1 MKKSKKQ
8 SNLKV
13 LATTSALIG
22 VCCVGSGLNAE
33 TASASTTR
41 IPTINTST
49 QTGGSSLGARL
60 WTNIKKPFTGAGNL
74 FGRAWNSLKGCFG
87 LKSSSTNENFD
98 FEMEPVSNSDKSKT
112 LKRTVKPPYGQNSS
126 KINTI
131 SGSKQ
136 SKPDITYAHLDFSES
151 GSTNGV
157 KPRTEPETI
166 YAQIRTQS
174 PTNPNQMTVTA
185 DVHAPSSGS
194 TTTPPPVPPKSSPAK
209 TGTDNQGFDG
219 DNSPTTKPRTFYQDY
234 KPTSD
239 IYNLGFS
246 GDDGSSASGGTS
258 SSTKPKKVSFT
269 STGIDNQGFDDE
281 NSSNKSSN
289 QNYLVLT
296 TSGGSSSST
305 KPKKLFYD
313 PQFDT
318 DEFGSNP
325 DKDPIYQPLSDF
337 TSTSQTQTSSTSS
350 GGGIGKKPLPAP
362 RTKLQTKQ

>member
-22 VCCVGSGLNAE
+22 VCCVGTGLNAE

-41 IPTINTST
+41 IPTVNTSN
-49 QTGGSSLGARL
+49 QANNPSFGSRL
-60 WTNIKKPFTGAGNL
+60 WTNLKRPFSATGKF
-74 FGRAWNSLKGCFG
+74 FGRTWDSIRNCFG
-87 LKSSSTNENFD
+87 LKKTNSTIQE
-98 FEMEPVSNSDKSKT
+98 FEMNPVSNSNKSKT
-112 LKRTVKPPYGQNSS
+112 LKIGAAPPNKTSS
-126 KINTI
+126 KINTN
-131 SGSKQ
+131 SSSKQ
-136 SKPDITYAHLDFSES
+136 SKPDVTYADLDFN
-151 GSTNGV
+151 GSNSSNGIR
-157 KPRTEPETI
+157 PRTEPQTI
-166 YAQIRTQS
+166 YAQIKPQ
-174 PTNPNQMTVTA
+174 NPNKSSQMTVTV
-185 DVHAPSSGS
+185 DVHAQSSGD
-194 TTTPPPVPPKSSPAK
+194 TTPSIPPKSS
-209 TGTDNQGFDG
+209 T
-219 DNSPTTKPRTFYQDY
+219 
-234 KPTSD
+234 
-239 IYNLGFS
+239 
-246 GDDGSSASGGTS
+246 
-258 SSTKPKKVSFT
+258 PKS
-269 STGIDNQGFDDE
+269 GIDNQGFNDK
-281 NSSNKSSN
+281 NSPNKSSN

-305 KPKKLFYD
+305 KPKKLFYE

>member
-33 TASASTTR
+33 TASASPTR
-41 IPTINTST
+41 IPTVNTST
-49 QTGGSSLGARL
+49 QTTSTSLSTRVLSALKR
-60 WTNIKKPFTGAGNL
+60 PFTGAGKIL
-74 FGRAWNSLKGCFG
+74 GRAWSSIKSCFG
-87 LKSSSTNENFD
+87 SKTSSINGD

-112 LKRTVKPPYGQNSS
+112 LKRGTKPPYGQNNS

-136 SKPDITYAHLDFSES
+136 SKPDITYAHLDFSGS
-151 GSTNGV
+151 NSTNGV

-166 YAQIRTQS
+166 YSRIRTQS
-174 PTNPNQMTVTA
+174 PNTNQMTVEA

-209 TGTDNQGFDG
+209 TGNDNQGFDG
-219 DNSPTTKPRTFYQDY
+219 GDSPTTKPRTFYQSY
-234 KPTSD
+234 LTSTTGGA
-239 IYNLGFS
+239 N
-246 GDDGSSASGGTS
+246 SSA
-258 SSTKPKKVSFT
+258 KQKKVSFT

-281 NSSNKSSN
+281 NSPNKSSN

-305 KPKKLFYD
+305 KPKKLFYK

-337 TSTSQTQTSSTSS
+337 TSTSQNQTQISSTGS
-350 GGGIGKKPLPAP
+350 GGGIGKKPLPTP
-362 RTKLQTKQ
+362 RTNLQTKQ

>member
-33 TASASTTR
+33 TASASTSR
-41 IPTINTST
+41 IPTVNTST
-49 QTGGSSLGARL
+49 QTNSSSFGTRL
-60 WTNIKKPFTGAGNL
+60 LNGIKRPVTGAGRL
-74 FGRAWNSLKGCFG
+74 LGRAWTSLKSCFG
-87 LKSSSTNENFD
+87 LKSTTSNLQD
-98 FEMEPVSNSDKSKT
+98 IEMQPVSNEDKSKT
-112 LKRTVKPPYGQNSS
+112 LKRNVKPPYGQNSS
-126 KINTI
+126 KINTT
-131 SGSKQ
+131 SSTKTTN
-136 SKPDITYAHLDFSES
+136 PDITYADLDFSGNS
-151 GSTNGV
+151 STNGV
-157 KPRTEPETI
+157 RPRNEPETI
-166 YAQIRTQS
+166 YARIRTQS
-174 PTNPNQMTVTA
+174 PTNPNQMTVEA

-209 TGTDNQGFDG
+209 TGTDNQGFDD
-219 DNSPTTKPRTFYQDY
+219 DNSP
-234 KPTSD
+234 
-239 IYNLGFS
+239 
-246 GDDGSSASGGTS
+246 
-258 SSTKPKKVSFT
+258 
-269 STGIDNQGFDDE
+269 
-281 NSSNKSSN
+281 NKSSN

-337 TSTSQTQTSSTSS
+337 TSTSQPQTQTSSTSS
-350 GGGIGKKPLPAP
+350 GGGIGKKPVPAP